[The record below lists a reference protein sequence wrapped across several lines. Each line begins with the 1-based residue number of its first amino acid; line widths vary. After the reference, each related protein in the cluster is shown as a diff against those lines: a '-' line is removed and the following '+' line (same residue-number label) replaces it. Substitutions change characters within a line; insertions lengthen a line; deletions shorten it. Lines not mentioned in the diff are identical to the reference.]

1 MMIVPVYLRFYLRFD
16 LRFDLRL
23 TAGSHEV
30 RAKFTEDDFIHVIES
45 TPVSQP
51 RDTVS
56 QPMHIIRCILECKA
70 MTCIE
75 TCYKD
80 TYSEDDKDGSHD
92 DIPC

>member
-1 MMIVPVYLRFYLRFD
+1 MSLSPPPL
-16 LRFDLRL
+16 
-23 TAGSHEV
+23 
-30 RAKFTEDDFIHVIES
+30 
-45 TPVSQP
+45 SQP

-92 DIPC
+92 DTFSVIPELEVFNSIRKTLCKIITASDSNT

>member
-1 MMIVPVYLRFYLRFD
+1 MIVPVYLRFYFK
-16 LRFDLRL
+16 L

-30 RAKFTEDDFIHVIES
+30 RAKFTEGAFIHVIES
-45 TPVSQP
+45 TPLSQP

-56 QPMHIIRCILECKA
+56 QPMHIIGCILECKA

-80 TYSEDDKDGSHD
+80 TYSEDDCDSDKHD
-92 DIPC
+92 DTFIRRVG